1 MQQLKPKIKPPF
13 LLDGV
18 SAARRGKVLDYKAEK
33 DSHLEQYFFNMQ
45 MRQQVIKMKQ
55 DRMSHRNLAPQ
66 QSKSFDQTIHQ
77 QKQNQPLN
85 QSSSPQHKT
94 ATKVSNTQKVPNVSR
109 SLSKEHFVTFLDS
122 LITTVQNVQQLV
134 ITYFP
139 QDQMDNK
146 ISKQQ
151 DELRKI
157 SQATEQLSRK
167 LRTNSLGSKKEVENV
182 KTQKNFSKLPQI
194 KKSEGLVSKTQ
205 RGREQQYKIHNQATK
220 NINTASK
227 TLERNQNI
235 ELQETDDH
243 NFGFQNYESV
253 QDNTIKKTITDKPVD
268 QIQSHREPDSQQ
280 QKLLQIR
287 SDQTT
292 QLPSVRSSQQQKPV
306 YQYKKYHKE
315 IQLVLTKPKQ
325 HKNEIQLVSQ
335 SPEQYKSK
343 SVGNKDY
350 LQKSQ
355 SKNLKKLDFKKITSH
370 NMSKPEQ
377 QKSKKI
383 LSGQEDAIKKSN
395 TPPILIKITE
405 IDKQPKVDEPMN
417 EVQVEVVEE
426 AVQNFSN
433 DSGLFLIQQSQ
444 NQEQTQ
450 TQTQDEDKDKGK
462 FNGTAFFKIVEEEE
476 KKDTIGKMTESNE
489 IQRAN
494 ANEEENKVKE
504 SNDQEK
510 PQDNAFIIM
519 IQNQVIENDQKLLKQ
534 QQTNYNTLNDVEN
547 GSQVLI
553 KAAESI
559 DPQSDQDVVNPLE
572 DSEDQQR
579 DHQESFLIT
588 TLEQNNQQVI
598 EYQKENFE
606 QES

>member
-1 MQQLKPKIKPPF
+1 MQQLKTKIKPPF

-18 SAARRGKVLDYKAEK
+18 SAARRGKVLDYKPEK
-33 DSHLEQYFFNMQ
+33 DIHLEQYYFNKKV
-45 MRQQVIKMKQ
+45 REQVIKMKQ
-55 DRMSHRNLAPQ
+55 DRMSQRNLAPL

-77 QKQNQPLN
+77 QKQTQALN
-85 QSSSPQHKT
+85 QSSSPQHQT

-146 ISKQQ
+146 LSKQQ

-194 KKSEGLVSKTQ
+194 KKSEGHVSKTQ
-205 RGREQQYKIHNQATK
+205 RGREQQYQIHNQPTK
-220 NINTASK
+220 NITTTASK
-227 TLERNQNI
+227 TLEKNQNI
-235 ELQETDDH
+235 EIHETDDH
-243 NFGFQNYESV
+243 NFGFQNHESA
-253 QDNTIKKTITDKPVD
+253 QDNTIKKITTDKPVD
-268 QIQSHREPDSQQ
+268 HIQSHREPDTQQ

-292 QLPSVRSSQQQKPV
+292 QLPSFRSSQQKPV

-343 SVGNKDY
+343 SVNTKDY

-355 SKNLKKLDFKKITSH
+355 SRNLKKLDFKKITS
-370 NMSKPEQ
+370 NNISKTEQ

-383 LSGQEDAIKKSN
+383 LDGQEDAIKKSN
-395 TPPILIKITE
+395 TPPILIKITD
-405 IDKQPKVDEPMN
+405 IDKQPNVDQPRN

-450 TQTQDEDKDKGK
+450 TQTLDEDKGK
-462 FNGTAFFKIVEEEE
+462 LNGTAFFKIVEEEE
-476 KKDTIGKMTESNE
+476 RKETIGKMTESNE
-489 IQRAN
+489 IQRSN
-494 ANEEENKVKE
+494 VNEEGNKVKE

-510 PQDNAFIIM
+510 PQENAFIIM

-534 QQTNYNTLNDVEN
+534 QQTNFNTINDVEN